1 MARCALHLCA
11 DSGLCA
17 RVVCGLWLRPELKA
31 AWPVPVALLARFL
44 AKRIRFINM
53 FHSVRLPSAEE
64 ERRRGYVQT
73 ERHRRL
79 GRARASGDGKLTRDP
94 QKRSGAR
101 RRGAQ
106 VLRLLRMRDGRHGK
120 RRPHPRPAHP
130 SAPAGARRRRR
141 LPRRSAA
148 AGVSSPLRRCGG
160 GEGGGVEGA
169 ERVRLGVEDVLVER
183 DGVR

>member
-1 MARCALHLCA
+1 MHQPRSCGLGGLRSASVALCALTSVRTLL
-11 DSGLCA
+11 SGLCA

-120 RRPHPRPAHP
+120 RRPHPP
-130 SAPAGARRRRR
+130 SIGLQSLSPD
-141 LPRRSAA
+141 LPRAPSL
-148 AGVSSPLRRCGG
+148 PLPT
-160 GEGGGVEGA
+160 GA
-169 ERVRLGVEDVLVER
+169 WLR
-183 DGVR
+183 